1 MDLIKA
7 TDFVVNKLKNNL
19 DSRLYYHNVNHTLDV
34 VSSAKKIAKTENIN
48 DYETSILLVAALFH
62 DTGFMFAYKGHEK
75 ESVKFA
81 EDNLPKFGYSEKD
94 ISKISKLILA
104 TEITTQPTTK
114 LEKIICDAD
123 LYYLGRSDFSEISNN
138 LFKEWKAY
146 NFVDT
151 QKEWYKLQI
160 VFFNNH
166 FYHIPSVNKLQEIQK
181 QANFLKIENYYNTIK

>member
-7 TDFVVNKLKNNL
+7 TDFVVNKLKENL
-19 DSRLYYHNVNHTLDV
+19 DSRLYYHNINHTLDV
-34 VSSAKKIAKTENIN
+34 VSSAKKIAKTENIS
-48 DYETSILLVAALFH
+48 DYETSILLVSALFH
-62 DTGFMFAYKGHEK
+62 DTGFLFTYKGHEK

-81 EDNLPKFGYSEKD
+81 ESNLPKFGYSDKD
-94 ISKISKLILA
+94 ISEISKLILA
-104 TEITTQPTTK
+104 TDVSFQPTTK

-123 LYYLGRSDFSEISNN
+123 LYYLGRNDFSEISNN

-160 VFFNNH
+160 
-166 FYHIPSVNKLQEIQK
+166 
-181 QANFLKIENYYNTIK
+181 NFS